1 MGKPQQSTTTTSSA
15 HHTVMMSL
23 KFAAIALL
31 ACLFVAAAFAQ
42 GQQRRPGGGGETDE
56 VDMSEFQTFKKEDF
70 QGIEEAVNSFLSY
83 GEESREV
90 EKQGGGY
97 RHKDDGLKTL
107 ELDFSFNLFA
117 LIKK

>member
-1 MGKPQQSTTTTSSA
+1 MT
-15 HHTVMMSL
+15 SL

-42 GQQRRPGGGGETDE
+42 GQQRRPGGGGGSVGDE
-56 VDMSEFQTFKKEDF
+56 AYGDLSEFQTFKKEDF
-70 QGIEEAVNSFLSY
+70 KGIEEAVDSFLHF

-90 EKQGGGY
+90 DRKGGY
-97 RHKDDGLKTL
+97 HHDKGDGLKTL